1 MRGSRNQQGEEDV
14 QTPFLQ
20 ISGTQNSPLFSVRG
34 LRFNWLVW
42 GLVGVLEL
50 TFETG
55 VAIRTT
61 PLIASYKEQ
70 LCTKASQDV
79 HKLIINCQKDHAVAS
94 ELALILGVF
103 QLLECLPM
111 LLLSGVYGSMADK
124 YGRRSILFLGY
135 LGLVLS
141 SIWTTGV
148 VWLVPRIPLKFVW
161 IGPVFT
167 LIGGG
172 ASVPLAILM
181 TSAAAVAPSTQRV
194 SVFSFIHGTALVAAI
209 LGFGLSSA
217 TMKSLGNYAAQSI
230 GLALMTLAL
239 CLSLLLPTGEVA
251 QSPTSESEIDS
262 ASEYANI
269 PSSGMQP
276 IGSRHAVIRS
286 FHNLLQIRGA
296 IPLLVAGFFAT
307 LGQRVQILILQYMP
321 EQFNISFSEANTFII
336 LDHAANLLV
345 LFIGLPLGNALILRW
360 RSFNSCYKDI
370 ALALISSAL
379 SLIGALLLSFAP
391 NVAIAL
397 FGIIVF
403 GTGIGLSS
411 LLRSIFVGLFP
422 PERAA
427 FATTLIST
435 IKSVGGTTSGPS
447 AAGFAIYSVC
457 GLFRDRRKRVDYNGQ
472 NAAIWPSY
480 LSHSGQKTYTIKM
493 VHHMS
498 LKMGQA
504 VAQYSQA
511 PRRLINPSLE
521 PSLEPSRQAS
531 RALVALDLSILPA
544 YRPT

>member
-20 ISGTQNSPLFSVRG
+20 ISGTQNPPLFSVRR
-34 LRFNWLVW
+34 LRFDWLVW

-61 PLIASYKEQ
+61 PLIASCKEQ

-79 HKLIINCQKDHAVAS
+79 HKLITNCQKDHAIAS

-124 YGRRSILFLGY
+124 YGRRSILFIGY

-148 VWLVPRIPLKFVW
+148 VWLAPRIPLKFVW

-172 ASVPLAILM
+172 ASVPLATLM
-181 TSAAAVAPSTQRV
+181 TSAAAVAPSAQRV

-217 TMKSLGNYAAQSI
+217 MMKSLGNYAAQLI

-239 CLSLLLPTGEVA
+239 CLSLLLPTREVA
-251 QSPTSESEIDS
+251 QSSTSEPEIDS

-321 EQFNISFSEANTFII
+321 EQFNISFSEVS
-336 LDHAANLLV
+336 H
-345 LFIGLPLGNALILRW
+345 
-360 RSFNSCYKDI
+360 
-370 ALALISSAL
+370 LISP
-379 SLIGALLLSFAP
+379 G
-391 NVAIAL
+391 
-397 FGIIVF
+397 
-403 GTGIGLSS
+403 
-411 LLRSIFVGLFP
+411 
-422 PERAA
+422 
-427 FATTLIST
+427 
-435 IKSVGGTTSGPS
+435 
-447 AAGFAIYSVC
+447 
-457 GLFRDRRKRVDYNGQ
+457 
-472 NAAIWPSY
+472 
-480 LSHSGQKTYTIKM
+480 
-493 VHHMS
+493 
-498 LKMGQA
+498 
-504 VAQYSQA
+504 
-511 PRRLINPSLE
+511 NPKC
-521 PSLEPSRQAS
+521 
-531 RALVALDLSILPA
+531 
-544 YRPT
+544 